1 MRLHRGQP
9 AARTSFLFLGKGPMS
24 SITFS
29 RVAIVATAVLG
40 ASTSLAQGQFSGNGC
55 NTCTPIQP
63 VLQSCYQTVP
73 VTEYQPVTQTVRRPI
88 YRTEY
93 VEQPVTVYRPVT
105 ERRTQEIP
113 TVRYQNVTQ
122 YRTVQRDMGRW
133 VTQYR
138 PNPRL
143 QPGQIDNRPGV
154 IGWVNRANYRLRSA
168 FTPKYTAIR
177 QYQPRMMACTVPQ
190 TRQVAVRGTR
200 TVAQN
205 VTRMVAMQTVQKR
218 PVQRLSYVDQEVTV
232 MRPRTT
238 YRTVPIGTAV
248 AYAPQYGTGS
258 SVAYAPYGGS
268 SVAYTPYSGS
278 SVAYDS
284 LSSGTIQNARV
295 VDDRPLRS
303 ATLQPEP
310 DDLSR
315 VAEDSIRR
323 DSVKTGQLLEENKYS
338 RPIERS
344 AAREPSVPPGASRFG
359 RDSRGTT
366 PTRRLSN
373 PSTQQPAATANPYE
387 RSTPAGRSAPP
398 AATQEPDPFG
408 GEMFDSKP
416 SASTVPP
423 TRYLRTALNSGDSPP
438 SSGWRASRS
447 VRVLQVP
454 KIKPPRISVANR

>member
-1 MRLHRGQP
+1 
-9 AARTSFLFLGKGPMS
+9 MS

-29 RVAIVATAVLG
+29 RVAVLATAVLG

-55 NTCTPIQP
+55 DTCTPIQP

-73 VTEYQPVTQTVRRPI
+73 VTEYQPVTQTVRRPV

-105 ERRTQEIP
+105 ERRTQQVP

-154 IGWVNRANYRLRSA
+154 IGWVNRANYRLRNA

-205 VTRMVAMQTVQKR
+205 VTRMVATQTVQRR

-268 SVAYTPYSGS
+268 SVAYTPSSGS

-295 VDDRPLRS
+295 IDDRPLRS
-303 ATLQPEP
+303 ATLEPEP
-310 DDLSR
+310 DNSLPR
-315 VAEDSIRR
+315 AAENPIRR
-323 DSVKTGQLLEENKYS
+323 NPVETGQLDKEGYR
-338 RPIERS
+338 RPINRT
-344 AAREPSVPPGASRFG
+344 AARDASVTPDASRYG

-373 PSTQQPAATANPYE
+373 PGTQPPAATANPYE
-387 RSTPAGRSAPP
+387 RSRPSTPAAAP
-398 AATQEPDPFG
+398 QEPDPFG
-408 GEMFDSKP
+408 GDMFDSKP

-423 TRYLRTALNSGDSPP
+423 TRYLRTSLNSGDSPP